1 MFGLK
6 PIKTLPIREKIA
18 ATLREA
24 ILSQK
29 IPAGE
34 VLTLES
40 TAQELGV
47 SITPVREAF
56 QILAR
61 DGLLELKQNK
71 RAVVVGVT
79 EKTIQEHFQIRAA
92 LESEACVLCC
102 KNKIDLKRIDQILK
116 VSREVIEDNQIFNC
130 RKINTDLLFYF
141 HSLFQELDEKKEG
154 YEEICRHTLSI
165 LIAQLRRITDSG
177 FQLVPSFHPSKECAQ
192 IKRYLDSNYGEDI
205 NLDQL
210 AALSHLNKYYLSH
223 EFTRYYG
230 ISPINYLNR
239 RRIEVCKNLLEN
251 TDHDISDIAHLA
263 GFSSQSYLAQSFR
276 KSCGMTAMEYR
287 RSRRE

>member
-1 MFGLK
+1 MLGLK
-6 PIKTLPIREKIA
+6 PIKTLPSREKIA

-24 ILSQK
+24 ILSRK

-61 DGLLELKQNK
+61 DGLWELKQNK

-116 VSREVIEDNQIFNC
+116 VSREVIEDGDYESYASLNQTLHMELWLAAGNDKLQNMLSELWNGLSRGMKMHEEEYV
-130 RKINTDLLFYF
+130 RK
-141 HSLFQELDEKKEG
+141 SLKDH
-154 YEEICRHTLSI
+154 EEIVESI
-165 LIAQLRRITDSG
+165 RSG
-177 FQLVPSFHPSKECAQ
+177 NEVEC
-192 IKRYLDSNYGEDI
+192 YLKMH
-205 NLDQL
+205 
-210 AALSHLNKYYLSH
+210 AH
-223 EFTRYYG
+223 
-230 ISPINYLNR
+230 
-239 RRIEVCKNLLEN
+239 IEESCKNFLLQY
-251 TDHDISDIAHLA
+251 T
-263 GFSSQSYLAQSFR
+263 
-276 KSCGMTAMEYR
+276 
-287 RSRRE
+287 

>member
-1 MFGLK
+1 MLGLK

-24 ILSQK
+24 ILAQK
-29 IPAGE
+29 ISAGE

-79 EKTIQEHFQIRAA
+79 EKTIREHFQIRAA

-102 KNKIDLKRIDQILK
+102 KNKIELKRIDQILK
-116 VSREVIEDNQIFNC
+116 VSRELIEDGDYESYANLNQTLHMELWLAAGNDKLENMLSELWNGLSRGMKMNEEEC
-130 RKINTDLLFYF
+130 VRK
-141 HSLFQELDEKKEG
+141 SLKEH
-154 YEEICRHTLSI
+154 EEIIECIRSGNEVECLS
-165 LIAQLRRITDSG
+165 LIHI
-177 FQLVPSFHPSKECAQ
+177 
-192 IKRYLDSNYGEDI
+192 
-205 NLDQL
+205 
-210 AALSHLNKYYLSH
+210 
-223 EFTRYYG
+223 
-230 ISPINYLNR
+230 
-239 RRIEVCKNLLEN
+239 
-251 TDHDISDIAHLA
+251 
-263 GFSSQSYLAQSFR
+263 
-276 KSCGMTAMEYR
+276 
-287 RSRRE
+287 

>member
-1 MFGLK
+1 MLGLK

-24 ILSQK
+24 ILSRK

-79 EKTIQEHFQIRAA
+79 KKTIQEHFQIRAA

-116 VSREVIEDNQIFNC
+116 VSREVIEDKDYESYASLNQ
-130 RKINTDLLFYF
+130 TF
-141 HSLFQELDEKKEG
+141 HMELWLAAGNNKLENMLSELWNGLSRGMKRSMYVNHLMIMKRLSSVSEG
-154 YEEICRHTLSI
+154 EMKWNAMSKCM
-165 LIAQLRRITDSG
+165 LILRRAVGIFFFST
-177 FQLVPSFHPSKECAQ
+177 SK
-192 IKRYLDSNYGEDI
+192 
-205 NLDQL
+205 
-210 AALSHLNKYYLSH
+210 
-223 EFTRYYG
+223 
-230 ISPINYLNR
+230 
-239 RRIEVCKNLLEN
+239 
-251 TDHDISDIAHLA
+251 
-263 GFSSQSYLAQSFR
+263 
-276 KSCGMTAMEYR
+276 
-287 RSRRE
+287 

>member
-1 MFGLK
+1 MLGLK

-24 ILSQK
+24 ILSRK

-102 KNKIDLKRIDQILK
+102 KNKIDLERIN
-116 VSREVIEDNQIFNC
+116 VSREVIEDGDYESYASLNQTLHMELWLAAGNDKLQNMLSELWNGLSRGMKMHEEEYV
-130 RKINTDLLFYF
+130 RK
-141 HSLFQELDEKKEG
+141 SLKDH
-154 YEEICRHTLSI
+154 EEIVESI
-165 LIAQLRRITDSG
+165 RSG
-177 FQLVPSFHPSKECAQ
+177 
-192 IKRYLDSNYGEDI
+192 N
-205 NLDQL
+205 
-210 AALSHLNKYYLSH
+210 
-223 EFTRYYG
+223 
-230 ISPINYLNR
+230 
-239 RRIEVCKNLLEN
+239 EVE
-251 TDHDISDIAHLA
+251 
-263 GFSSQSYLAQSFR
+263 
-276 KSCGMTAMEYR
+276 
-287 RSRRE
+287 